1 MKAQTKQSSIF
12 CTRLKEARKR
22 AELSQFQLGVLAG
35 IDEFTASARM
45 NQYERGVHEPD
56 FGTVMRLAHALGIP
70 VSFLFE
76 PNNRLAEL
84 ILLAG
89 QLESKELTQLIA
101 KLRRAQD

>member
-1 MKAQTKQSSIF
+1 MKTHAKQESVF
-12 CTRLKEARKR
+12 TTRLKEARKR
-22 AELSQFQLGVLAG
+22 AELSQFQLGVLAE

-56 FGTVMRLAHALGIP
+56 FGTVMRLAAALKVP

-89 QLESKELTQLIA
+89 QLDTKELTQLITA
-101 KLRRAQD
+101 LKRAQD

>member
-1 MKAQTKQSSIF
+1 MKTHAKQPTVF
-12 CTRLKEARKR
+12 TTRLKEARKR
-22 AELSQFQLGVLAG
+22 AGLSQFQLGVLAG

-56 FGTVMRLAHALGIP
+56 FGMVMKFAEVLNVP

-89 QLESKELTQLIA
+89 QLDTKELNKLITTL
-101 KLRRAQD
+101 KQAQQ

>member
-1 MKAQTKQSSIF
+1 VLRLAKA
-12 CTRLKEARKR
+12 
-22 AELSQFQLGVLAG
+22 LGV
-35 IDEFTASARM
+35 
-45 NQYERGVHEPD
+45 
-56 FGTVMRLAHALGIP
+56 P

-101 KLRRAQD
+101 GLKRSQG

>member
-1 MKAQTKQSSIF
+1 MKASSKQASIF
-12 CTRLKEARKR
+12 PARLKEARKR

-56 FGTVMRLAHALGIP
+56 FGTVLRLAKALGVP

-101 KLRRAQD
+101 GLKRAQG

>member
-1 MKAQTKQSSIF
+1 MKASSKQTSIF
-12 CTRLKEARKR
+12 PARLKEARKR

-56 FGTVMRLAHALGIP
+56 FGTVLRLAEALGVP

-101 KLRRAQD
+101 GLKRAQG

>member
-1 MKAQTKQSSIF
+1 MKASSKQASIF
-12 CTRLKEARKR
+12 PVRLKEARKR

-56 FGTVMRLAHALGIP
+56 FGTVLRLAGALGVP

-101 KLRRAQD
+101 GLKRAQS

>member
-1 MKAQTKQSSIF
+1 MKTHARQSPVF
-12 CTRLKEARKR
+12 TTRLKEARRR
-22 AELSQFQLGVLAG
+22 AELSQYQLGTLAG

-56 FGTVMRLAHALGIP
+56 FGTVVRLADALKVP

-76 PNNRLAEL
+76 PDDRLAEL

-89 QLESKELTQLIA
+89 QLDAKELARLIVTL
-101 KLRRAQD
+101 KQT

>member
-1 MKAQTKQSSIF
+1 MKPHAKQPTVF
-12 CTRLKEARKR
+12 TTRLKEARKR
-22 AELSQFQLGVLAG
+22 AELSQYQLGVLAG

-56 FGTVMRLAHALGIP
+56 FGMVMKFAAVLKVP

-89 QLESKELTQLIA
+89 QLETKELNKLVATLKQA
-101 KLRRAQD
+101 KE

>member
-1 MKAQTKQSSIF
+1 MKAPEKQPSIF
-12 CTRLKEARKR
+12 PARLKEARKR
-22 AELSQFQLGVLAG
+22 AALSQFQLGVLAG

-56 FGTVMRLAHALGIP
+56 FGTVLRLAEALSVP

-76 PNNRLAEL
+76 PNNKLAEL

-101 KLRRAQD
+101 GLKRSQS